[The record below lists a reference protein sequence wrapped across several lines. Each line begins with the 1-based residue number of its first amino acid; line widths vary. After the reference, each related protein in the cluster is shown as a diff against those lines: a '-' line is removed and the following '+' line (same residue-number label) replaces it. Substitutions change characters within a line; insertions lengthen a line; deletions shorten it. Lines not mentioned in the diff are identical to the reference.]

1 MPEFAKISTRN
12 QRKKNKSKRQSKKHQ
27 EYIKRERAR
36 AARIKAKRE
45 KHRRKH
51 PQQEMH
57 QGMMI
62 ILARYIIMRVKLRE
76 YLSCISLK
84 KKPNSMFSVID
95 MIVGLVALM
104 AFGIRRVYDVAK
116 YQEHK
121 LLARALQLD
130 RMFSPC
136 TAYRFLKEFGI
147 LTICRSLQKAN
158 SKMICSILAAQKEV
172 VVDGDWSTLRSYPNQ
187 KEGAVKGNN
196 KLRPGR
202 PCYQASAY
210 FANGFYIK
218 ASVLAGNQVPLQP
231 LALLT
236 DLKEVRR
243 LCGHIDWIRLD
254 AGYQGK
260 EKLQN
265 LDNFSWQGNSRKKVK
280 FIISIGSAGIGFKY
294 ACKASRFRVWHRVK
308 KGVFI
313 QDFDHVQVYQGDQKY
328 HRLILVRRFFE
339 QEQKWKH
346 YALVTNDTEQDA
358 IALYRFYHKRQGI
371 EGFFDDAKNSYFI
384 EHLPSSQLLGNSLYF
399 NIVCFAFN
407 VLILFRHEVLRKKD
421 HWMQLKTLQKK
432 YLDLDLTWDGT
443 ILTISRS
450 LPIYRCILMILQ
462 RLEKLNIALEYRLCG

>member
-1 MPEFAKISTRN
+1 VPEFPKISTRN
-12 QRKKNKSKRQSKKHQ
+12 QKKKNKSKRQSRKHQ
-27 EYIKRERAR
+27 EYLKRERVK

-51 PQQEMH
+51 PQKEMH

-62 ILARYIIMRVKLRE
+62 MFARYIITRVKLRE
-76 YLSCISLK
+76 YLRCINLK
-84 KKPNSMFSVID
+84 KKPNSKFSVID

-104 AFGIRRVYDVAK
+104 AFGMSRIYDVAQ

-121 LLARALQLD
+121 LLAKALQLD
-130 RMFSPC
+130 RMFSPW
-136 TAYRFLKEFGI
+136 TAYRFLKRFGI
-147 LTICRSLQKAN
+147 LTTCRLLQRAN
-158 SKMICSILAAQKEV
+158 SKMIRSILAAQNKV
-172 VVDGDWSTLRSYPNQ
+172 VVDGDWSTLRSYSNK

-202 PCYQASAY
+202 PCYQAVAY

-218 ASVLAGNQVPLQP
+218 ASVVAGNQVPLQP

-265 LDNFSWQGNSRKKVK
+265 LDGFSWKGNSQKKVH
-280 FIISIGSAGIGFKY
+280 FIISIGSAGIGFQR
-294 ACKASRFRVWHRVK
+294 ARCTSRFRIWHRVK

-313 QDFDHVQVYQGDQKY
+313 QDFDHIQVYREYQNY
-328 HRLILVRRFFE
+328 HRLILVKRFFE
-339 QEQKWKH
+339 QEKRWKY
-346 YALVTNDTEQDA
+346 YALVTNDMEQDA
-358 IALYRFYHKRQGI
+358 VDLYRFYHLRQCI
-371 EGFFDDAKNSYFI
+371 EDFFDDAKNSYFI
-384 EHLPSSQLLGNSLYF
+384 EHLPSSKLLGNSLYF
-399 NIVCFAFN
+399 NIICLTFN
-407 VLILFRHEVLRKKD
+407 ILILFRHEVLRKKD

-443 ILTISRS
+443 ILVISRS
-450 LPIYRCILMILQ
+450 LPTYRCILMILQ
-462 RLEKLNIALEYRLCG
+462 RLEKLNIAMEYRLCG